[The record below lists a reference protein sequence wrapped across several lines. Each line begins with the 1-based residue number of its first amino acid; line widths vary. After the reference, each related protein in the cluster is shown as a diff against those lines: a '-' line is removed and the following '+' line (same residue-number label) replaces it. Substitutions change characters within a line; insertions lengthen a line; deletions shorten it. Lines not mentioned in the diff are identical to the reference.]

1 MVTAKLMGLSPEFDE
16 GRFEPVRNH
25 DVVLGR
31 GGAGAAPS
39 SLFSICSVVVKVGSE
54 TVWLIPSK
62 TTASAPFSRAHF
74 SMAFCASS
82 RSLKGWGVAMMR
94 PIVS

>member
-1 MVTAKLMGLSPEFDE
+1 MTLRWVVA
-16 GRFEPVRNH
+16 VR
-25 DVVLGR
+25 VLL
-31 GGAGAAPS
+31 PS